1 MKFREGMMLL
11 WHKLKE
17 LFMARR
23 RNIVGAELFVG
34 PKAKIPKLA
43 KKSRSKFHN
52 RITVVHGIKFHSMG
66 EAGRYEELFLQQRN
80 GLIRN
85 LQLQRKY
92 ALHAL
97 DGTVVAHYIA
107 DFVYEE
113 KNEKNEFVEIVE
125 DFKGVLTD
133 IYKLKRKWMKAE
145 HGIIIRETFSKV
157 RKKKR

>member
-1 MKFREGMMLL
+1 
-11 WHKLKE
+11 
-17 LFMARR
+17 MARR

-34 PKAKIPKLA
+34 PKAKIPQLA
-43 KKSRSKFHN
+43 KKRGRSKFHN

-85 LQLQRKY
+85 LQLQVKY

-97 DGTVVAHYIA
+97 DGSVIAHYIA
-107 DFVYEE
+107 DFEYEE
-113 KNEKNEFVEIVE
+113 KNCNGEFIRVTE

-133 IYKLKRKWMKAE
+133 MYKLKRKWMKAE
-145 HGIIIRETFSKV
+145 HGIIIRETFSKT
-157 RKKKR
+157 RKKKK